1 MPDHQALPR
10 AESFREAAGQ
20 QSSAGSTVMTMDSVA
35 GLRSRLREFAAAR
48 DWEQYHTPKNLAM
61 ALNGEAGELIAE
73 LQWLD
78 DGGAEVA
85 LAEGPLKER
94 LADEAA
100 DVLLYLVRL
109 TDVCGID
116 LIAAAYAK
124 VERNET
130 RFPPTT

>member
-1 MPDHQALPR
+1 
-10 AESFREAAGQ
+10 
-20 QSSAGSTVMTMDSVA
+20 MDSVRSMDSVE
-35 GLRSRLREFAAAR
+35 GLRSRLRAFAAAR

-78 DGGAEVA
+78 DDGAESA
-85 LAEGPLKER
+85 LAEGRLKER

-116 LIAAAYAK
+116 LIEAAYAK
-124 VERNET
+124 IERNET
-130 RFPPTT
+130 RFPPTA

>member
-1 MPDHQALPR
+1 
-10 AESFREAAGQ
+10 
-20 QSSAGSTVMTMDSVA
+20 MDSVE
-35 GLRSRLREFAAAR
+35 GLRSRLRVFAAAR

-78 DGGAEVA
+78 DDGTEAA
-85 LAEGPLKER
+85 LVEGPLKER

-116 LIAAAYAK
+116 LIEAANAK
-124 VERNET
+124 IERNET
-130 RFPPTT
+130 RFPPTA

>member
-1 MPDHQALPR
+1 
-10 AESFREAAGQ
+10 
-20 QSSAGSTVMTMDSVA
+20 MDSVE
-35 GLRSRLREFAAAR
+35 GLRSRLRAFAAAR

-78 DGGAEVA
+78 DNEAEAA
-85 LAEGPLKER
+85 LAEGRLKER

-116 LIAAAYAK
+116 LIEAADAK
-124 VERNET
+124 IERNET
-130 RFPPTT
+130 RFPPTV